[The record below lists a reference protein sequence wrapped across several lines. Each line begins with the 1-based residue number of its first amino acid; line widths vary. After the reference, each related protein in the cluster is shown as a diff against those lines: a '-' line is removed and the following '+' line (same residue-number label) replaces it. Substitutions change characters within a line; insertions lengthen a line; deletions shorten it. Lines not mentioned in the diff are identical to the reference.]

1 MTLKDLQEEMNK
13 RFDKKFGDQ
22 FNNVLG
28 NQKIIKTGTKIE
40 DILSFLNSQTSLA
53 YELGRR
59 EMLEEVLEEIEG
71 EKMPFNVSE
80 NMEER
85 EIYNRALDS
94 LKEKLTNNK

>member
-1 MTLKDLQEEMNK
+1 MTLKDLQEEGE
-13 RFDKKFGDQ
+13 KKFGDP

-53 YELGRR
+53 YELGRK
-59 EMLEEVLEEIEG
+59 EMLEEVLKEIE
-71 EKMPFNVSE
+71 ENKIPFKVSE

-85 EIYNRALDS
+85 DAYNQALDS
-94 LKEKLTNNK
+94 LKEKLINKVN